1 LGWVGVGPTNKLT
14 AREVYDTNCR
24 AANIKYKRKTND
36 KFRYRRHKL
45 FPFAGDQWSIGFY
58 ACKMGFDL
66 KGQFASAMAI
76 VSKGDLDLWRRP

>member
-1 LGWVGVGPTNKLT
+1 MIQIAAPRTSNINEKPMTNFAT
-14 AREVYDTNCR
+14 A
-24 AANIKYKRKTND
+24 D
-36 KFRYRRHKL
+36 KKV
-45 FPFAGDQWSIGFY
+45 FPFTGDQWSIGFY